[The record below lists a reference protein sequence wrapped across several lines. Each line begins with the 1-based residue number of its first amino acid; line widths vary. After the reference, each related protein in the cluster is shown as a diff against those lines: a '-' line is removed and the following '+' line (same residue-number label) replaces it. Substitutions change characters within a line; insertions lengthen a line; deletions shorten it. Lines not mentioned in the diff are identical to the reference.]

1 MNSTGSRVMTPMRLL
16 CLESRQR
23 KAHLA
28 VVETEE
34 PSVGDGDAVGVAGQ
48 ILQHLLGAAEWWFG
62 VHDPLLVAQEV
73 EQRPKWARLGKIRQS
88 SRKTKSTAGIS
99 LLQKGQY
106 LAAEHAA
113 EHVHRQ
119 KEVGLGCD
127 PAGVIESQSAGRNET
142 VQVRMM
148 SQVLRPAE
156 AAERRNAAAIQ
167 ARIAQ
172 AAGIILNGS

>member
-1 MNSTGSRVMTPMRLL
+1 M
-16 CLESRQR
+16 
-23 KAHLA
+23 
-28 VVETEE
+28 VV
-34 PSVGDGDAVGVAGQ
+34 
-48 ILQHLLGAAEWWFG
+48 G

-88 SRKTKSTAGIS
+88 SRKTKLTAGIS